1 LNKKLKIILGQ
12 IEDNPHEEGEIEIN
26 QEDHTIGNLLSCG
39 LQNHKNVQFAGYHM
53 PHPLEK
59 RVIISYKLK
68 SGKFKEILKE
78 VIENFID
85 TFEKIDK
92 EIETSKF

>member
-1 LNKKLKIILGQ
+1 
-12 IEDNPHEEGEIEIN
+12 
-26 QEDHTIGNLLSCG
+26 
-39 LQNHKNVQFAGYHM
+39 M

-92 EIETSKF
+92 EIEKSKF